1 MKAMRIKNA
10 IIGAGISGCI
20 MAHILKSDY
29 LIIERSSKVGGEMS
43 NNILGPKM
51 FHKTKETEDFFKDY
65 IKDSYKVK
73 NITLKDELVVKNDDL
88 DTYKKKIGY
97 SFENSKN
104 SSMSEFDALELD
116 LDSFYKDKSI
126 LTNANIIKIDLDK
139 HLIYIL
145 SNNEIITIIYTN
157 IISTID
163 YSLFCNLCGLKNKF
177 DLQKRGVIYANF
189 KADYGVYFTF
199 LKDYNFWYN
208 LTDNEFFRCTN
219 LKDSVTVE
227 LFTENYDNLQYQ
239 LKKYFRYVED
249 LKCYYNPNAKIWN
262 NSQQQILYNSLNRT
276 DVYLIGR
283 NSMYNHDRIQ
293 DSIKVA
299 KQIEK
304 EIK

>member
-1 MKAMRIKNA
+1 MDLQYCDNIYYKPKN
-10 IIGAGISGCI
+10 GSGKNVVTNK
-20 MAHILKSDY
+20 LF
-29 LIIERSSKVGGEMS
+29 V
-43 NNILGPKM
+43 
-51 FHKTKETEDFFKDY
+51 DY
-65 IKDSYKVK
+65 IKDNCKVK
-73 NITLKDELVVKNDDL
+73 NITSKHELVIKRDDF

-262 NSQQQILYNSLNRT
+262 NSQQQILYNSLNKT